1 MSSLIFIISVII
13 SFWLGRRVSREEI
26 DILHDTAIKQA
37 GEIEQ
42 KDQEIDRLYKR
53 MRRDTNDKT

>member
-1 MSSLIFIISVII
+1 MGSLIFIISVII
-13 SFWLGRRVSREEI
+13 SFWLGRRVNKEEI

-42 KDQEIDRLYKR
+42 KDQEIDRLYKS
-53 MRRDTNDKT
+53 MRSNTNGET